1 MSFREKSPRRVDEEN
16 KTDEDLGDALAV
28 CHRCDE
34 CREMINYESWAER
47 QDAMLECGH
56 TFCMKCFRHSI
67 QAEHSLDKC
76 PVKRLKCPFPKWY
89 DSERPSKSEKKK
101 IDISRKSY
109 YSRSKLWNF
118 EYKGRPIVVSLRRD
132 ATYGDLEN
140 RLALLLA
147 VDLKTHFILI
157 NLPSSY
163 NGGDANY
170 FMQADDS
177 LTNGPYE
184 KDTKLRYLRHPR
196 IAALSLEITEKKNPS
211 SEPPSKESLQS
222 PGTNSESKNKN

>member
-1 MSFREKSPRRVDEEN
+1 M
-16 KTDEDLGDALAV
+16 
-28 CHRCDE
+28 
-34 CREMINYESWAER
+34 
-47 QDAMLECGH
+47 
-56 TFCMKCFRHSI
+56 
-67 QAEHSLDKC
+67 
-76 PVKRLKCPFPKWY
+76 
-89 DSERPSKSEKKK
+89 
-101 IDISRKSY
+101 
-109 YSRSKLWNF
+109 
-118 EYKGRPIVVSLRRD
+118 
-132 ATYGDLEN
+132 EN

-222 PGTNSESKNKN
+222 PGINSESKNKN